1 MAKYSE
7 LKTLNVKEIDKKVLE
22 LKKELFSLKMQGAVT
37 GFEKPHRL
45 NDLKKDIA
53 RLLTAKSANK

>member
-1 MAKYSE
+1 MAKFND
-7 LKTLNVKEIDKKVLE
+7 LKKLSVKEIDKKVLE
-22 LKKELFSLKMQGAVT
+22 LKKELFGLKMQGAVT
-37 GFEKPHRL
+37 GYEKPHKL

>member
-22 LKKELFSLKMQGAVT
+22 LKKELFGLKMQGAVT
-37 GFEKPHRL
+37 GYEKPHRL

>member
-22 LKKELFSLKMQGAVT
+22 LKKELFGIKMQGAVT
-37 GFEKPHRL
+37 GYEKPHRL